1 MHARTVRA
9 LFFLLVLTLAAA
21 AQIHPSLPEPGTLD
35 GLGVNIHFTEP
46 QPGELE
52 MIRAAGFRWVR
63 MDFTWAATEPEPG
76 RYDFAKY
83 DSLLAALEKAG
94 LRAYF
99 ILDYGHPKFADAGD
113 RQPFTS
119 RAGTPEFRDAF
130 AEWAV
135 AAVGHFK
142 GRGIV

>member
-1 MHARTVRA
+1 MHACAVRA
-9 LFFLLVLTLAAA
+9 LLFLLVLTLSAA

-35 GLGVNIHFTEP
+35 GLGVNIHFTQP

-63 MDFTWAATEPEPG
+63 MDFTWAATEPEAG
-76 RYDFAKY
+76 RFDFSKY

-119 RAGTPEFRDAF
+119 RAGTQADSAWDCRTPATP
-130 AEWAV
+130 
-135 AAVGHFK
+135 
-142 GRGIV
+142 